1 MKKEDYLNEVAKIK
15 NDIKLINEQ
24 LQVLRENYISANKN
38 FEIGDKVKI
47 TRESGRVTVG
57 EIKEFG
63 ILQDKLVYVT
73 ALKPEKG
80 SKVYI
85 SEPYSQIEKL

>member
-1 MKKEDYLNEVAKIK
+1 MKKEEYLNEVAKIK
-15 NDIKLINEQ
+15 NDIKLKNEQ
-24 LQVLRENYISANKN
+24 LQVLRENYISANKH
-38 FEIGDKVKI
+38 FEIGDKVKV
-47 TRESGRVTVG
+47 TRKSGRVTIG

-80 SKVYI
+80 NNVYI
-85 SEPYSQIEKL
+85 SEPYIQIEKL